1 MKKASSANTSAAAA
15 SVAPATVPVPAFRTL
30 KTGTCPN
37 LSESAK
43 LGYHIGCDADSRIQ
57 LSVHSNS
64 GKGFFSR
71 EWVSLDAI
79 FKAIDKCPK
88 DKPLNAFWLAPLYA
102 GKSVNTPS
110 FLMAVLLAE
119 GLVKKVERN
128 YEKVSHETFVSEVNK
143 LIESGVDIKVEDK
156 PKKGAAKPKASPAI
170 DKSSPTDS
178 GAASAK
184 AVSTQPESSN
194 EVVPIKKPTRKA
206 STKVPSKAERSPL

>member
-1 MKKASSANTSAAAA
+1 MKKATAADTTTPAASAATSA
-15 SVAPATVPVPAFRTL
+15 PLIRIL

-128 YEKVSHETFVSEVNK
+128 YEKVSHDKFVSELNK

-156 PKKGAAKPKASPAI
+156 PKRGEAKPKASPAI
-170 DKSSPTDS
+170 DKSSPTDP
-178 GAASAK
+178 GAA
-184 AVSTQPESSN
+184 STQPESPN

>member
-1 MKKASSANTSAAAA
+1 MKKASPAMNQTSPAAPTKA
-15 SVAPATVPVPAFRTL
+15 APATVPAPTFRIL

-37 LSESAK
+37 LSESAT
-43 LGYHIGCDADSRIQ
+43 LGYHIGCNADSRIQ

-128 YEKVSHETFVSEVNK
+128 YEKVSHEKFVSEVNK
-143 LIESGVDIKVEDK
+143 LIESGVDIKVEEQPK
-156 PKKGAAKPKASPAI
+156 PKGDTKAKVETK
-170 DKSSPTDS
+170 
-178 GAASAK
+178 AAS
-184 AVSTQPESSN
+184 T
-194 EVVPIKKPTRKA
+194 IKKTKPIAPDTPDIKA
-206 STKVPSKAERSPL
+206 Q

>member
-1 MKKASSANTSAAAA
+1 MKKASPTVSTTAAPANKPAAAIP
-15 SVAPATVPVPAFRTL
+15 SEPLIRIL
-30 KTGTCPN
+30 KSGTCPN

-43 LGYHIGCDADSRIQ
+43 LGYHIGCTADSRIQ

-88 DKPLNAFWLAPLYA
+88 DKPLNSFWLGPLYA

-128 YEKVSHETFVSEVNK
+128 YEKVSHAGFVSEVNK
-143 LIESGVDIKVEDK
+143 LIEAGVDLKVDDAK
-156 PKKGAAKPKASPAI
+156 PKKGEVKPKA
-170 DKSSPTDS
+170 
-178 GAASAK
+178 ASAP
-184 AVSTQPESSN
+184 AVSTK
-194 EVVPIKKPTRKA
+194 EVAPIKKPTRRS
-206 STKVPSKAERSPL
+206 STKAPSKP

>member
-1 MKKASSANTSAAAA
+1 MNKSKPAIDQTSPAA
-15 SVAPATVPVPAFRTL
+15 STNAAPLIRIL

-43 LGYHIGCDADSRIQ
+43 LGYHIGCNADSKIQ

-88 DKPLNAFWLAPLYA
+88 DKPLNSFWLGSLYA

-128 YEKVSHETFVSEVNK
+128 YEKVSHAGFVAEINK
-143 LIESGVDIKVEDK
+143 LIESGVDIKFEDK
-156 PKKGAAKPKASPAI
+156 PKKGEAKSKASPAI

-178 GAASAK
+178 GAAPAN
-184 AVSTQPESSN
+184 QPESPN

-206 STKVPSKAERSPL
+206 STKAPSKP

>member
-1 MKKASSANTSAAAA
+1 MKKASA
-15 SVAPATVPVPAFRTL
+15 APAPSNTTPATPPAPSTTAAVNIRIL
-30 KTGTCPN
+30 KTSTCPN

-43 LGYHIGCDADSRIQ
+43 LGYYIGCNADSRIQ

-102 GKSVNTPS
+102 GKSVHTPS

-128 YEKVSHETFVSEVNK
+128 YEKVSHDKFVSELNK
-143 LIESGVDIKVEDK
+143 LIASGVDIKVEDK
-156 PKKGAAKPKASPAI
+156 PKRGAAKPKTSPAI

-178 GAASAK
+178 GAAAI
-184 AVSTQPESSN
+184 QPESPN

>member
-1 MKKASSANTSAAAA
+1 MKKASPAVSTTA
-15 SVAPATVPVPAFRTL
+15 APATKPAAAIPTAPLIRIL
-30 KTGTCPN
+30 KSGTCPN

-43 LGYHIGCDADSRIQ
+43 LGYHIGCNADSRIQ

-88 DKPLNAFWLAPLYA
+88 DKPLNGFWLGPLYA
-102 GKSVNTPS
+102 GKSINTPS

-119 GLVKKVERN
+119 GLVKKVDRN
-128 YEKVSHETFVSEVNK
+128 YEKVSHDGFVSEVNK

-156 PKKGAAKPKASPAI
+156 PKNGEAKSKASPAI

-178 GAASAK
+178 GAAS
-184 AVSTQPESSN
+184 TQPESPN
-194 EVVPIKKPTRKA
+194 EVVPIKKPTRRS
-206 STKVPSKAERSPL
+206 STKAPSKP